1 MKLTSGVKRRIRQES
16 ALKRR
21 VLDVEFYSKMSN
33 PDKIVQRKLKIAKNE
48 VQILQQKL
56 GL

>member
-33 PDKIVQRKLKIAKNE
+33 PDKIVKRKLAIAKNE

>member
-1 MKLTSGVKRRIRQES
+1 MKLTSGVKKRIRQES
-16 ALKRR
+16 ALQRR
-21 VLDVEFYSKMSN
+21 VQDVEFYSNANN
-33 PDKIVQRKLKIAKNE
+33 PDKIVKRKLAIVKRE

>member
-21 VLDVEFYSKMSN
+21 VLDVEFYSNANN
-33 PDKIVQRKLKIAKNE
+33 PDKVVKRKLAIAKRE
-48 VQILQQKL
+48 VTILQQKL

>member
-1 MKLTSGVKRRIRQES
+1 MKLKSGVKKRMRQES
-16 ALKRR
+16 ALQRR
-21 VLDVEFYSKMSN
+21 VQDVEFYSNANN
-33 PDKIVQRKLKIAKNE
+33 PDKVVKRKLAFAKNE